1 VWRQYGFIFFQL
13 FIVELK
19 LLIIEQQFFVQLI
32 KFVHIQFLVIELI
45 VFQLVWQCDAGD
57 GN

>member
-1 VWRQYGFIFFQL
+1 LRRQYGFIFFEL

-19 LLIIEQQFFVQLI
+19 LLLEQQFFVQL
-32 KFVHIQFLVIELI
+32 VVIEFI
-45 VFQLVWQCDAGD
+45 VFQLIWQCDAGD